1 MASAA
6 SMNSRLAALCFMSPK
21 QLFSSA
27 YKLLIV
33 ASSTNVKPAHHLRGR
48 RFFFACTRNTKKLDY
63 MHRPFPA
70 LNRSSVVGTYD

>member
-6 SMNSRLAALCFMSPK
+6 LMNSRLAALCFMSPK

-33 ASSTNVKPAHHLRGR
+33 AFSTNVKPAHHLRGR
-48 RFFFACTRNTKKLDY
+48 RFFSPVPEIQKFGLHA
-63 MHRPFPA
+63 PA
-70 LNRSSVVGTYD
+70 IPGVK